1 MNDVIENARIAF
13 FIPNSRWFNKRPW
26 MQLPYTVAILTALLK
41 EFNLQ
46 ILDANAENLTEDETS
61 ARLREIKADMFLVS
75 GISVEYYM
83 QYDKSFELAK
93 NANRDCIT
101 VFGGI
106 YPTLMPEENL
116 RNNNIDYVF
125 MGHAE
130 DRLSDF
136 LKLVLAKDKPA
147 MKKLPGIGFRDEAG
161 TFIINP
167 VTSFISDVKH
177 LSKPDYSLLDVKA
190 YITYKSQD
198 VLSNTSEGANLP
210 IVTSIGC
217 PYNCSFCASR
227 TVSGRK
233 IVYRPVEDVLEE
245 IEFFINEYGVNN
257 ITIIDEN
264 FMANRKRVEAVLN
277 AFIDRK
283 YNVKWQMANV
293 AVWHLDDELLEL
305 MHKSGCTAISPSVE
319 SGSPRVLRDVIRKP
333 LLILEKIPGI
343 VAKCKELGIDV
354 IAHFVIGMPGE
365 TWEEIRQTFRY
376 AESLDVDLAI
386 FHIATPYPRTE
397 LYELAVKNN
406 LLPADFSFFSP
417 EFYGTSRGFITTD
430 EFTPVELMILRSFE
444 WDRIN
449 FKTPEKTAHIA
460 GMMRMTVEE
469 LNLHRK
475 QTRLK
480 CGVHY

>member
-1 MNDVIENARIAF
+1 MTEPLLKENIIL

-41 EFNLQ
+41 DFGLK
-46 ILDANAENLTEDETS
+46 ILDANAENLTEEETL
-61 ARLREIKADMFLVS
+61 ARLMEIKPGMFLVS

-93 NANRDCIT
+93 KANSDCIT

-116 RNNNIDYVF
+116 GNKNIDYVF

-136 LKLVLAKDKPA
+136 VRLVLANDRDKIGK
-147 MKKLPGIGFRDEAG
+147 MHGIGFRGEDGRA
-161 TFIINP
+161 IINP
-167 VTSFISDVKH
+167 VSSFISDVKQ
-177 LSKPDYSLLDVKA
+177 LSKPDYSLLDVNS
-190 YITYKSQD
+190 YITYKCQD
-198 VLSNTSEGANLP
+198 VLNNTSEGANVS

-227 TVSGRK
+227 TISGRK

-245 IEFFINEYGVNN
+245 IEFFMHEYGVNN

-264 FMANRKRVEAVLN
+264 FMANRRRVETVLN

-283 YNVKWQMANV
+283 YNLKWQMANV
-293 AVWHLDDELLEL
+293 AVWHLDNELLEL

-333 LLILEKIPGI
+333 LLILDKIPGI
-343 VAKCKELGIDV
+343 VAKCKELGMDV

-376 AESLDVDLAI
+376 AESLDVDMAV
-386 FHIATPYPRTE
+386 FHIATPYPKTE
-397 LYELAVKNN
+397 LYDIALKNN
-406 LLPADFSFFSP
+406 LLPPDFTFFRP
-417 EFYGTSRGFITTD
+417 DFYGTSRGFITTD
-430 EFTPVELMILRSFE
+430 EFTPFELMVLRSFE

-449 FKTPEKTAHIA
+449 FRTLEKTANIA
-460 GMMRMTVEE
+460 RMMRMTVEE
-469 LNLHRK
+469 LNLHRR
-475 QTRLK
+475 QTRMK